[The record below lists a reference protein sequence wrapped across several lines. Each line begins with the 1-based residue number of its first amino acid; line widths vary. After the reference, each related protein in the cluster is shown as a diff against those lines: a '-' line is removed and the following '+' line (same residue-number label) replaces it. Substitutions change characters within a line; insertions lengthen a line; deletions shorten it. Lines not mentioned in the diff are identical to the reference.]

1 MTARRLEVRPGGGE
15 DLDSGAISPEAWERW
30 NARAV
35 WCALTDLSTHG
46 RELRLA
52 VLADGEE
59 RLVLPA
65 PSAPAWL
72 DGETPAAAP
81 PGVRVTMGRGDEL
94 MREEIRLE
102 LEGGWLSGR
111 RYAIEDEPMVALD
124 DFSMED
130 LLLDPSA
137 LLALTAAPD

>member
-1 MTARRLEVRPGGGE
+1 
-15 DLDSGAISPEAWERW
+15 
-30 NARAV
+30 
-35 WCALTDLSTHG
+35 
-46 RELRLA
+46 
-52 VLADGEE
+52 
-59 RLVLPA
+59 
-65 PSAPAWL
+65 
-72 DGETPAAAP
+72 
-81 PGVRVTMGRGDEL
+81 MGRGDEL
-94 MREEIRLE
+94 MREQILLE